1 MRNLDRR
8 KNCKSKFELVLR
20 DRLCCWVAKV
30 VRHPQVNIVL
40 PLLILA
46 SFSYHTLSNLT
57 IGWPTSGYLSRVEA
71 WDSKSGGFDGVETHN
86 FTMIPILV
94 RSIDENYNIL
104 EKKSLLEYMAFQ
116 NKLTDGFTQDV
127 AVNSFFR
134 IWDHSLDVLYE
145 DKFPLQTINAKHDS
159 IPPYSLLDTWKVNGL
174 ISSAGGCMIS
184 LVANDSDFPRI
195 SHLLQQNIDRLNAI
209 SNVTTFHILEP
220 RQMESNSKFDARQ
233 TLRVFLMRITWNW
246 NAALLLVYLLLG
258 LHFFFSMKKLRNSL
272 RSVIGVSVA
281 IIVQLTLVIASSI
294 TVTELLFKR
303 SDDIIPLRLLGWP
316 VILISV
322 NSFFRMIQS
331 LSQDST
337 EENVS
342 GQHSVQ
348 AKSTGTSST
357 VLGSSEIERDFV
369 SRLSSSQ
376 FKWLKLLALFSVAM
390 AVMIPFSAKATHFI
404 LFSLWLNELLNSTL
418 FTAIISLDWRGRD
431 DNILDEKS
439 SSDDLLL
446 DDDGTPKFNHLGYK
460 QIFRIVASSEITIII
475 VASYLLFCN
484 IRFSLAQTSTS
495 LFCRLLSHAWSQYKS
510 LRNAQSKVGL
520 DQDFVAERAFSLDTT
535 SGKRVQVVDLA
546 IWSPL
551 SVVQFE
557 SNRTLEELLNN
568 KSDLMS
574 SDFFYKVD
582 FSYALQFAALIV
594 LILCC
599 TLLGLQKLVENT
611 ETSKFGLFIDS
622 RFEHASDFL
631 AAKKTD
637 DTGIKSGTTKET
649 DIANLDQ
656 FHMKELYRNG
666 HGLDIM
672 RITTSKSPFIVS
684 VGLDHKVFVWS
695 PLVNPV
701 PAPTRIPLDR
711 KFWPLSKV
719 LLSNDGNFIA
729 FFGKNGNI
737 CTWSR
742 RHMKFIWEIKLKDS
756 AGSNLLK
763 VRVLEALFRK
773 VTIPAFKRK
782 RLQNT
787 TKQAEISAGRVNSV
801 SSDYAPVVTG
811 GLDATYENPNKTTSE
826 EDEMSELVFVTSMG
840 LIYSIRENGVLAVE
854 RLIPSKRPLTSCKL
868 LSSPRV
874 NDRLVICDEAADIY
888 IATVV
893 NNKWRPNKLKVN
905 YDRILRPPSAACELT
920 NYSVSNN
927 NVTGITLET
936 DNTIELVQFVGL
948 LVRVLGKTAD
958 LIDAQTGTVIKRFRI
973 DHFKPN
979 TLRVFHDNPTHCKFC
994 GSASVASFSIAYTDA
1009 TSDRVTMHTY
1019 KLESRTKTSI
1029 CLRVERDLREIRCL
1043 GMESAVETVHYL
1055 YDIEDWCVTDSNML
1069 IGIRKVPQMLES
1081 SKTGSSSMTR
1091 SLVQDGVA
1099 LQQRKNNKQEYNDI
1113 HSESHLIHNIWEGW
1127 TMSAGGKILFH
1138 KIPVGVTGL
1147 VTDRLGPLT
1156 KFGAKAVVVGF
1167 GNIMDMLYVG
1177 SEDLIFSTETSDSN
1191 KEETSLR
1198 FVNNRRDRFAHKRMP
1213 LNYGN
1218 LG

>member
-1 MRNLDRR
+1 M
-8 KNCKSKFELVLR
+8 
-20 DRLCCWVAKV
+20 

-57 IGWPTSGYLSRVEA
+57 IAWPSSGYLSRVEA
-71 WDSKSGGFDGVETHN
+71 WDTRSGGFDGLESYN

-94 RSIDENYNIL
+94 RSVDENHNIL

-116 NKLTDGFTQDV
+116 NKLINGFTQDI

-145 DKFPLQTINAKHDS
+145 DKFPLQTINAKHTL
-159 IPPYSLLDTWKVNGL
+159 IPRYSLLETWKVNGL

-184 LVANDSDFPRI
+184 LLVDDKDLPKVWQ
-195 SHLLQQNIDRLNAI
+195 LLQENIARLNSI

-220 RQMESNSKFDARQ
+220 RQTDSISKFDTRQ
-233 TLRVFLMRITWNW
+233 RFRVFLMKISKNW
-246 NAALLLVYLLLG
+246 NITLLLVYLLLG
-258 LHFFFSMKKLRNSL
+258 LHFFFSMKMLRNSIK
-272 RSVIGVSVA
+272 SITGVSVA
-281 IIVQLTLVIASSI
+281 IIAQLTLVIASSI

-303 SDDIIPLRLLGWP
+303 SDDIIPIRLLCWP
-316 VILISV
+316 VILFST
-322 NSFFRMIQS
+322 NSFFRTIRS
-331 LSQDST
+331 ISQAST
-337 EENVS
+337 EENLS
-342 GQHSVQ
+342 EQHSVR

-357 VLGSSEIERDFV
+357 VLGSSEIERGFI
-369 SRLSSSQ
+369 SSLSTSQ
-376 FKWLKLLALFSVAM
+376 FKWLKLLVLFSVAM
-390 AVMIPFSAKATHFI
+390 AFIIPFSAKATHFI
-404 LFSLWLNELLNSTL
+404 LFSLWLNELLNCTL
-418 FTAIISLDWRGRD
+418 FAAIISLDWRGRE
-431 DNILDEKS
+431 DNILSQKS
-439 SSDDLLL
+439 SHNDLLL
-446 DDDGTPKFNHLGYK
+446 DDDETPKFNHLGYK
-460 QIFRIVASSEITIII
+460 QIFRVVVSRKITIII

-484 IRFSLAQTSTS
+484 IRFSLVQSSTS

-510 LRNAQSKVGL
+510 LHNSQSKFGL
-520 DQDFVAERAFSLDTT
+520 DQDFIAEKAFSRDSTN
-535 SGKRVQVVDLA
+535 GKGLQVVDLA
-546 IWSPL
+546 VWSPV
-551 SVVQFE
+551 SVVQSG
-557 SNRTLEELLNN
+557 SNRTLEEVMNSIFN
-568 KSDLMS
+568 SESDLMS

-582 FSYALQFAALIV
+582 FTYALQFAALMV
-594 LILCC
+594 LVLCC
-599 TLLGLQKLVENT
+599 TLLGLQKLVANS

-622 RFEHASDFL
+622 RFDQASDFL

-637 DTGIKSGTTKET
+637 DAGIEIGTTKE
-649 DIANLDQ
+649 ANLANPDQ

-672 RITTSKSPFIVS
+672 RITTSKAPFIVS

-701 PAPTRIPLDR
+701 PAPTKIPLDR

-742 RHMKFIWEIKLKDS
+742 RHMKFIWELKLKDL
-756 AGSNLLK
+756 AGSNVLK
-763 VRVLEALFRK
+763 ANVLEALFRK

-787 TKQAEISAGRVNSV
+787 TKQSEISIRKGNSV
-801 SSDYAPVVTG
+801 SSDYVPVAAG

-826 EDEMSELVFVTSMG
+826 EDELSELVFVTSMG
-840 LIYSIRENGVLAVE
+840 LIYSIRENGALTVE
-854 RLIPSKRPLTSCKL
+854 KLTPSKHRLTSCKL

-874 NDRLVICDEAADIY
+874 NDRLVICDEAGDIY

-905 YDRILRPPSAACELT
+905 YDRILRPPSATCELT
-920 NYSVSNN
+920 NYSAPNN

-958 LIDAQTGTVIKRFRI
+958 LIDAQTGTVIKRFKI
-973 DHFKPN
+973 HNFKPN
-979 TLRVFHDNPTHCKFC
+979 TLRVFHDSPTHCKFC
-994 GSASVASFSIAYTDA
+994 GSASVASFSIAYTDTA
-1009 TSDRVTMHTY
+1009 SNRVTMHTY

-1043 GMESAVETVHYL
+1043 GMESTVETVHYL
-1055 YDIEDWCVTDSNML
+1055 YDIEDWCATDSNML

-1081 SKTGSSSMTR
+1081 SDTGSSSMTR
-1091 SLVQDGVA
+1091 SLMQDGVA
-1099 LQQRKNNKQEYNDI
+1099 LQQRKNNKQEYSDD
-1113 HSESHLIHNIWEGW
+1113 HSGSHLIHNIWEGW
-1127 TMSAGGKILFH
+1127 TMSASGKILFH

-1167 GNIMDMLYVG
+1167 ANIMDMLYMG
-1177 SEDLIFSTETSDSN
+1177 SEDLIFSTETSGSN
-1191 KEETSLR
+1191 GEETSLR
-1198 FVNNRRDRFAHKRMP
+1198 FVNNRRDRFANKRMP